1 MSSQSTATGG
11 KLDLPKIGEALAS
24 TLPSGESKIWQAAV
38 QKYYNELAKGG
49 LKGAHIDKDLWKI
62 KSPIELLDEIR
73 AVQPKNMDLSR
84 AWTGALQR
92 LEPIL
97 LSLNDFVMVTAWALG
112 MNGKVSAVIW
122 GSIRIIL
129 NVGIK
134 VSLQPIHAKSGSS
147 SRSQLCL
154 KSLTC

>member
-1 MSSQSTATGG
+1 MSSQSTATGRQ
-11 KLDLPKIGEALAS
+11 LDLPKIGEALAS
-24 TLPSGESKIWQAAV
+24 TLPSGESKIWQASV

-49 LKGAHIDKDLWKI
+49 LKGAHIDKDLWNI

-73 AVQPKNMDLSR
+73 AVQPKNMDSSR
-84 AWTGALQR
+84 AWTGVLQR

-129 NVGIK
+129 NEGIK
-134 VSLQPIHAKSGSS
+134 VG
-147 SRSQLCL
+147 
-154 KSLTC
+154 